1 MKVKH
6 IFKTIGRVLLI
17 SLGFFLL
24 LIALLGALVSHPAD
38 RRIVRSAVV
47 LDEPVILPENE
58 GKTVIIQGKL
68 DGLPHVTDS
77 LFGVTIHAPFAKRL
91 CEEYDYDRSGRHG
104 HWDWE
109 DRKTAFFHQ
118 PLSVGEFLLT
128 DEIAACIPT
137 PVSLSKAQLGAGLP
151 EGMYIFTEDGHTY
164 FSEQDAEGLG
174 YSIVSHG
181 REGTLRYSYR
191 LPAEGESYTILGIQ
205 REGKLYLHESID
217 EASVQTAA
225 DGIDGMI
232 ADLRGDTVFGVV
244 FCVIVAAP
252 CLFFG
257 FKGVLYLKPGWRQK
271 RRKASK

>member
-6 IFKTIGRVLLI
+6 IFKTVGRVLLVA
-17 SLGFFLL
+17 LGVFLL
-24 LIALLGALVSHPAD
+24 LIALFGTLVSHPAD
-38 RRIVRSAVV
+38 RRIVRTAVV

-58 GKTVIIQGKL
+58 GKTVIIQGQL
-68 DGLPHVTDS
+68 NGLPHVTDS
-77 LFGVTIHAPFAKRL
+77 RFGVTFDAPFVKRL
-91 CEEYDYDRSGRHG
+91 CEEYDYDRSGRYG

-109 DRKTAFFHQ
+109 ERKTAFFRQ
-118 PLSVGEFLLT
+118 PLSVGEFLLS
-128 DEIAACIPT
+128 DELAACIPT
-137 PVSLSKAQLGAGLP
+137 PVSLPEEQLGVLLP
-151 EGMYIFTEDGHTY
+151 NGMYIFTEDGHTY

-174 YSIVSHG
+174 YSAFSNG
-181 REGTLRYSYR
+181 REGTFRYSYR
-191 LPAEGESYTILGIQ
+191 LPTEGETYTILGVQ
-205 REGKLYLHESID
+205 REGKLYLHENIN

-257 FKGVLYLKPGWRQK
+257 FKGVLYLKPK
-271 RRKASK
+271 PTSEKP